1 MDFDVTSAGP
11 RSSERSAEAAS
22 PREHDLQGAAPAAGH
37 ASASRLVFDRAT
49 GTLSGATLG
58 ERLAALIFQAGARV
72 SSLWSYRGFNAGCK
86 AMQSVMPAGDVTV
99 RLNEDA
105 LFSFPFGDGYWGLLL
120 DTSYSYERDIERFFR
135 GMADAEYTLIDCGA
149 NYGYWSVL
157 VTSAPYGA
165 HESIAI
171 EPSSRNF
178 ARLTANAG
186 LNGDRFATLQRAIG
200 ATNGMARLSGRKHES
215 LSIAGEQDAAGEDVP
230 VMALDALL
238 DGGVIRQDGRFVIKL
253 DVEGVEI
260 DAIRGGVRLLQTD
273 CVVICE
279 EHGNDPNHTLSRF
292 ILDNTSF
299 KLFCFDP
306 TTGKFEHLKDVSALD
321 HIKRASNFGYNV
333 LATASSFWEQRIR
346 SLGQARG

>member
-58 ERLAALIFQAGARV
+58 ERLAALISQAGARV

-279 EHGNDPNHTLSRF
+279 EHGNDPNHTVSRF

-333 LATASSFWEQRIR
+333 LATASSLWEQRIR